1 MTSGRAGSARAPGN
15 RRGFALLVVLWTLVL
30 LGLLVAHLTATGR
43 SEARIAEN
51 YAANAQAEAQ
61 ADGAVFESA
70 FRVINNDWASDGSV
84 HELRL
89 AHGVVALKVLSE
101 TGKINPN
108 IATPELLASLLRV
121 VGLPQD
127 QANSLAA
134 AIADWREPTD
144 QPRPN
149 GAKAPQYRDAG
160 LDHGPPNAP
169 FETLDEL
176 GRVLGMTPQIL
187 ATLRPHLSLY
197 VFTDP
202 DPTLADPVV
211 VQALRQLQPQAGGQ
225 PGLPASLPT
234 GMQTMTVTAEAHSD
248 RGGVFT
254 RTAVIRVGP
263 AFERG
268 YQILAWDGRG
278 GT

>member
-1 MTSGRAGSARAPGN
+1 MTSRNDRRP

-51 YAANAQAEAQ
+51 YAANAQAEAE

-70 FRVINNDWASDGSV
+70 FRVINNDWVSDGSL

-89 AHGVVALKVLSE
+89 AHGVVRLKVLNE
-101 TGKINPN
+101 AGKINPN
-108 IATPELLASLLRV
+108 IATPELLASLLHV
-121 VGLPQD
+121 LGLEQE

-149 GAKAPQYRDAG
+149 GAKAPQYRAAG

-169 FETLDEL
+169 FESLDEL

-187 ATLRPHLSLY
+187 AALRPRLSLY
-197 VFTDP
+197 TFTDP

-211 VQALRQLQPQAGGQ
+211 IQALRQLQAQTGQ
-225 PGLPASLPT
+225 QSGIPASLPT

-278 GT
+278 GE